1 MNKVFI
7 GIGMTGI
14 TSAAAF
20 LQFTKHVRSV
30 SVPLPADAPALKP
43 LLEHARPLHVD
54 VCQVHV
60 PSNVSAR
67 QFARAFFTS
76 PVLRVERRILQAV
89 GAGSVSDEEIKRMDF
104 AVGDRVAMFEVVDC
118 QQQTTDEIM
127 LCWDPRVVG
136 HSWMEAKP
144 STDAKGGTTLSF
156 GSILDVKQGSPLV
169 NIIMPF
175 HLLYAKIVLASAQR
189 QLAALNSVEPAE

>member
-20 LQFTKHVRSV
+20 LQLTKHVHRV
-30 SVPLPADAPALKP
+30 SVPSPADAPALKP
-43 LLEHARPLHVD
+43 LLDHARPLHID

-76 PVLRVERRILQAV
+76 PVFRVERRILQAF
-89 GAGSVSDEEIKRMDF
+89 GAGSSVSDEEIKRMDF
-104 AVGDRVAMFEVVDC
+104 VVGDRVAIFEVVDC
-118 QQQTTDEIM
+118 QLSHTEEIL
-127 LCWDPRVVG
+127 LCWNPSSLG

-144 STDAKGGTTLSF
+144 STDTEGGTTLSF
-156 GSILDVKQGSPLV
+156 GSVLDVKQRSLDKMF
-169 NIIMPF
+169 IPF
-175 HLLYAKIVLASAQR
+175 HLMYAKIVLASAHQ
-189 QLAALNSVEPAE
+189 QLAALNSVKPTE